1 MAKIVDNL
9 ILNPLAKIEDT
20 AESGVNN
27 LETGLV
33 ERALKKFVKL
43 LQIAFGEAGAQI
55 IGQNIGADGDLNPMI
70 AGRKM
75 SAIFGFA
82 IVRNFSDCT
91 ECLQEDVM
99 VFVNTIAEIVHRAVK
114 DNNGAPN
121 KNIGEAFLLV
131 WRQAGS
137 EDEAHKVQ
145 DDAHN
150 SSWNSESSK
159 GSIADSALKS
169 FIRAALEVQ
178 ASEHLRKITDHQKIQ
193 ERLPGFHVSMGFG
206 LHVGWAIEGAIGSMR
221 KIDASY
227 LSPNVNLAARLE
239 SGCEQFHVDILM
251 SEDTYKLLSPRVQRL
266 CRRLDRVT
274 VKGSE
279 QPMSLYTYDL
289 PPSSAKT
296 VSELA
301 LPPGVDFWDHF
312 PPSTSHE
319 YRTKYAVAVES
330 YLAGHWDEARQQLLD
345 CRNVVPDDAAA
356 DVLMTVMRKNAQTV
370 QSILYS
376 SDFYVVNIRGYSL
389 REFVSGFRRAA

>member
-1 MAKIVDNL
+1 
-9 ILNPLAKIEDT
+9 
-20 AESGVNN
+20 
-27 LETGLV
+27 
-33 ERALKKFVKL
+33 
-43 LQIAFGEAGAQI
+43 
-55 IGQNIGADGDLNPMI
+55 MI

-137 EDEAHKVQ
+137 EVEAHNVQ
-145 DDAHN
+145 DDAH
-150 SSWNSESSK
+150 SSSNRSCHSGTSK
-159 GSIADSALKS
+159 GSMADSALKS

-239 SGCEQFHVDILM
+239 SGCHQFHVDILI
-251 SEDTYKLLSPRVQRL
+251 SEDTYRLLSPRVQML

-296 VSELA
+296 VSE
-301 LPPGVDFWDHF
+301 
-312 PPSTSHE
+312 
-319 YRTKYAVAVES
+319 
-330 YLAGHWDEARQQLLD
+330 
-345 CRNVVPDDAAA
+345 
-356 DVLMTVMRKNAQTV
+356 
-370 QSILYS
+370 
-376 SDFYVVNIRGYSL
+376 
-389 REFVSGFRRAA
+389 

>member
-1 MAKIVDNL
+1 
-9 ILNPLAKIEDT
+9 
-20 AESGVNN
+20 
-27 LETGLV
+27 
-33 ERALKKFVKL
+33 
-43 LQIAFGEAGAQI
+43 
-55 IGQNIGADGDLNPMI
+55 MI

-137 EDEAHKVQ
+137 EVEAHNVQ
-145 DDAHN
+145 DDAH
-150 SSWNSESSK
+150 SSSNRSCHSGTSK
-159 GSIADSALKS
+159 GSMADSALKS

-239 SGCEQFHVDILM
+239 SGCHQFHVDILI
-251 SEDTYKLLSPRVQRL
+251 SEDTYRLLSPRVQML

-296 VSELA
+296 VSDAMLKKLSSLSTQVSAAPSAGAA
-301 LPPGVDFWDHF
+301 LTRLQAACIGV
-312 PPSTSHE
+312 
-319 YRTKYAVAVES
+319 TKAHSVR
-330 YLAGHWDEARQQLLD
+330 LHLCCAGH
-345 CRNVVPDDAAA
+345 C
-356 DVLMTVMRKNAQTV
+356 QTHSV
-370 QSILYS
+370 FSH
-376 SDFYVVNIRGYSL
+376 RH
-389 REFVSGFRRAA
+389 